1 MRLMQACLRASTRL
15 ALAGLFISGHA
26 WSAPCGI
33 PDVDATYPRA
43 NALRVPANAVL
54 SAHYGAPAEYD
65 GEPVTLT
72 ASNGANVPLNVSYA
86 EAEGMLS
93 AVPQSPLVAGSYT
106 LVWPSLRGP
115 GTGSGRSK
123 TIDFSVMALSD
134 QVPPTFAGLA
144 DVTWDLAREKD
155 QCTDALEDRFVFDFE
170 LGSAEDDADPGHL
183 AVLVFETEHPRSGPS
198 TPPRQIGIY
207 PLPANGKL
215 RVQRPA
221 RRAGKSCFAAV
232 TRDLAGFVSAG
243 GNEEV
248 CAETIEPPWFEGCS
262 VVAGAGKHPASGLFA
277 LLGLGWL
284 VQRRRGFR
292 EQSRATS

>member
-1 MRLMQACLRASTRL
+1 MRVCPRASALL
-15 ALAGLFISGHA
+15 ALAGLFVTGRA

-43 NALRVPANAVL
+43 NSLRVPANAVL

-65 GEPVTLT
+65 DEPVTLT
-72 ASNGANVPLNVSYA
+72 ASNGVNVPLTVSYV
-86 EAEGMLS
+86 EAESMLS
-93 AVPQSPLVAGSYT
+93 AVPQSSLVAGSYT

-123 TIDFSVMALSD
+123 TIDFSVAALSD
-134 QVPPTFAGLA
+134 QVPPAFEGLL

-155 QCTDALEDRFVFDFE
+155 PCTDALEDRFVFDFQ
-170 LGSAEDDADPGHL
+170 LGAAMDDADPGHL

-198 TPPRQIGIY
+198 TAPRQIGIY
-207 PLPANGKL
+207 PMPANGKL

-232 TRDLAGFVSAG
+232 TRDLVGFVSAG

-262 VVAGAGKHPASGLFA
+262 VVAGSGARPAAGLFA
-277 LLGLGWL
+277 LLGVGWL
-284 VQRRRGFR
+284 ARRRRGVR
-292 EQSRATS
+292 ERGAATA